1 MQWGVRRYADAPN
14 GSSEKPRV
22 HLVSRIA
29 GQDLVRFY
37 RPGDQSFGVTYGCR
51 PPSRGIRS
59 AWFTSPSTRPRA
71 TGCAPC
77 SRGEEAKRR
86 RGDLAW
92 WNRRRSLLVAPVGSG
107 ARVGRRRHHSVAMSC
122 LERRRRRFHRRR
134 RPLHFPAPGGRRLC
148 ARGPMAIR
156 LARLVRNAAAG
167 IAPGGAQPRRDI
179 AFPLTGR
186 SRQW

>member
-22 HLVSRIA
+22 QLVSRIA

-86 RGDLAW
+86 PGLVEPETFAS
-92 WNRRRSLLVAPVGSG
+92 RRSSRLGREGGPPSAPLSGDELLGTTAPPLSPATASTALPSTGRAAPLCAG
-107 ARVGRRRHHSVAMSC
+107 AHGDQARASRA
-122 LERRRRRFHRRR
+122 ERRRGDRAWRRS
-134 RPLHFPAPGGRRLC
+134 
-148 ARGPMAIR
+148 
-156 LARLVRNAAAG
+156 AAA
-167 IAPGGAQPRRDI
+167 
-179 AFPLTGR
+179 
-186 SRQW
+186 